1 MGSIM
6 DEHIM
11 TESEIK
17 IEEEEI
23 NEDDYDSNE
32 KVKFPLSP
40 KIVKPK
46 RGRPT
51 STAKSDKIFAPPSDH
66 VDKTWKEY
74 LKLENRLQTY
84 YCTQCTFET
93 KWKCYLKNHIKKIHS
108 SPEEAR
114 IYHCMQCKFKTK
126 WKFSLSNH
134 MKVHS
139 APGTVKMHKCPKCN
153 YQTKWNNGLSS
164 HMKVHM
170 LPKIIK
176 VNVYKC
182 TECSFESKNKL
193 DLAHHMK
200 MDHNPLQT
208 IYKCPLCSFQTKFR
222 HGVNK
227 HVKVHNTARLNVIK

>member
-1 MGSIM
+1 
-6 DEHIM
+6 
-11 TESEIK
+11 
-17 IEEEEI
+17 
-23 NEDDYDSNE
+23 
-32 KVKFPLSP
+32 
-40 KIVKPK
+40 
-46 RGRPT
+46 
-51 STAKSDKIFAPPSDH
+51 
-66 VDKTWKEY
+66 
-74 LKLENRLQTY
+74 
-84 YCTQCTFET
+84 
-93 KWKCYLKNHIKKIHS
+93 
-108 SPEEAR
+108 
-114 IYHCMQCKFKTK
+114 
-126 WKFSLSNH
+126 